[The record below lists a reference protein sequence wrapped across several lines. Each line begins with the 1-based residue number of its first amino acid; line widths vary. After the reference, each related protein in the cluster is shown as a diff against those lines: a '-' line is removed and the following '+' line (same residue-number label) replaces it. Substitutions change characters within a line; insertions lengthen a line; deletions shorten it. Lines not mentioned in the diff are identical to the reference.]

1 MKTLEINFDGLIG
14 PTHNFSGLATGNLA
28 ATKSKFKTSHPKKAA
43 LEGLAKI
50 RLLHQLG
57 LRQGFVPPQERPD
70 FITLRQLGFI
80 GNEKAILENVGRGNE
95 NLLARVYSSSFMW
108 TANAATV
115 SPSAD
120 TKDRKIHITP
130 ANLATLPHRALE
142 APATARVLKEIFF
155 DQKIFQH
162 HPALPTDAV
171 HFDEGAANHLRM
183 CAEYA
188 GPGIEIFVYGKSAV
202 SGVRPRK
209 FVSRQSLEASQVNV
223 KKHKLR
229 QEQVICVQQNP
240 KVIDEGVF
248 HNDVIAMNNQSF
260 LIFHEDAFV
269 GKAGFLKELQ
279 AKFSKFTGRSCLIEE
294 ISKKRLSVKEAVKT
308 YFFNSQLVS
317 LSNGRMVMLS
327 PQECFESAPARSL
340 IEEIVQK
347 DNPVQKVMAIDLRE
361 SMLNGGGPACLRLR
375 VVVNEKELS
384 GIRENYLLNEKK
396 IRQLENWI
404 RKHFREQLSFADLR
418 DEQLLKETRTA
429 LDELTEL
436 FGLGNIYDFQI

>member
-14 PTHNFSGLATGNLA
+14 PTHNFAGLATGNLA
-28 ATKSKFKTSHPKKAA
+28 ATKSKSNTSHPKKAA
-43 LEGLAKI
+43 LQGLAKM

-70 FITLRQLGFI
+70 FITLRQFGFT
-80 GNEKAILENVGRGNE
+80 GTEKAILEKVGQSNE

-142 APATARVLKEIFF
+142 SPATTRMLKEIFF

-162 HPALPTDAV
+162 HPALPTDGV

-183 CAEYA
+183 CAEYD
-188 GPGIEIFVYGKSAV
+188 GPGIEIFVYGNSAV
-202 SGVRPRK
+202 SGVRPQK
-209 FVSRQSLEASQVNV
+209 FVSRQSLEAAQVNV

-229 QEQVICVQQNP
+229 QEQAIYVQQNP
-240 KVIDEGVF
+240 KVIDSGVF
-248 HNDVIAMNNQSF
+248 HNDVIAMNNQGF

-269 GKAGFLKELQ
+269 GKSGFLKELQ
-279 AKFSKFTGRSCLIEE
+279 AKFLKFTGRSCLIEE
-294 ISKKRLSVKEAVKT
+294 IPKKRLSVKEAVKT

-317 LSNGRMVMLS
+317 LPSGRMVMIA
-327 PQECFESAPARSL
+327 PQEYFESSSARSL

-347 DNPVQKVMAIDLRE
+347 DNPVQKVMAVDLKE

-375 VVVNEKELS
+375 VVVNEKELT
-384 GIRENYLLNEKK
+384 GIRENYLLDEKK
-396 IRQLENWI
+396 IRQLENWV
-404 RKHFREQLSFADLR
+404 RKHFRDELNLEDLK
-418 DEQLLKETRTA
+418 DAQLLKETRTA

-436 FGLGNIYDFQI
+436 FGLGNIYEFQI